1 LRRDTEELE
10 VLLAESENA
19 KKRIREAEEQDRELK
34 QAIRLKRAKIQRNP
48 FSHSGF
54 NPWG

>member
-48 FSHSGF
+48 FSH
-54 NPWG
+54 